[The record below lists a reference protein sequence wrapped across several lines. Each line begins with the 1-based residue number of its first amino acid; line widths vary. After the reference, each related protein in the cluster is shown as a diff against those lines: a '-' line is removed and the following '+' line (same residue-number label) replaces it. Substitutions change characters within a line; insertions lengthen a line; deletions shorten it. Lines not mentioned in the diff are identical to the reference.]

1 MLAGSLVVRCA
12 KNTAVEEALRYTAA
26 ARRTVWQK
34 VSRVSNF
41 SEYQQH
47 LDASGLA
54 CPMPLLKT
62 KLALRDLAAGEVL
75 LVNGD
80 RQWFVAGYP
89 VNT

>member
-1 MLAGSLVVRCA
+1 M
-12 KNTAVEEALRYTAA
+12 
-26 ARRTVWQK
+26 
-34 VSRVSNF
+34 SNF

-75 LVNGD
+75 RVTATDSGSWRDIRKYVAMSGHELLAATEVNGQYQFLI
-80 RQWFVAGYP
+80 RKGV
-89 VNT
+89 